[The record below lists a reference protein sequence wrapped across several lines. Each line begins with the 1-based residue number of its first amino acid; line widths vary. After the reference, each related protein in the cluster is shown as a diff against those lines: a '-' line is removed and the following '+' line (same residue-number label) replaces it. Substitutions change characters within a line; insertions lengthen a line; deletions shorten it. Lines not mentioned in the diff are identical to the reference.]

1 MSTTN
6 ITSFNVLQPKVVRTI
21 REAYDEAVRELEA
34 RRGELPKEA
43 QAKVARRIVELAR
56 HGECDL
62 QRLRAAALTAVPL

>member
-21 REAYDEAVRELEA
+21 REAFDEAVRELEA

-62 QRLRAAALTAVPL
+62 ARLRAAALTAVPL

>member
-21 REAYDEAVRELEA
+21 REAFDEAVKELEA
-34 RRGELPKEA
+34 RRGELPREA
-43 QAKVARRIVELAR
+43 QARLARRIVELAK
-56 HGECDL
+56 HGECDP